1 MTITM
6 AGTSTTGVVSRLSIA
21 KLEAKSSFIELSTAL
36 ASLALTPEHHLPVV
50 GGTCRAL
57 GHVLRDAQAGQG
69 GRCG

>member
-1 MTITM
+1 M

-36 ASLALTPEHHLPVV
+36 ASLALTPEHHLPV